1 MIWGPVTDTLI
12 SYNRSHFSVPRQ
24 RRSDQIMSSELDDQD
39 DRSDHGLDPLNDQEH
54 LEDLAGGLFG
64 EGSEDEELE
73 YGNVSAV
80 NLLSKLTIQTGRRRW
95 TSSREILMMNNS
107 ALMMMK
113 RSSTAMMTWAIRG
126 MRKHKSELKQFWTL
140 ASAAMPCQNLAMAR
154 YTDFLQTRTYNL
166 ILTNTS
172 T

>member
-24 RRSDQIMSSELDDQD
+24 RHSNQIMSSELDDQD
-39 DRSDHGLDPLNDQEH
+39 DRSDHGLDHQEH

-64 EGSEDEELE
+64 EGSEDDELE

-80 NLLSKLTIQTGRRRW
+80 NLLSKLTFQTGRRRW

-113 RSSTAMMTWAIRG
+113 ISSTAMMTWAIRG
-126 MRKHKSELKQFWTL
+126 MRRHKSELKQFWML

-154 YTDFLQTRTYNL
+154 YTDFLQIHTYNL